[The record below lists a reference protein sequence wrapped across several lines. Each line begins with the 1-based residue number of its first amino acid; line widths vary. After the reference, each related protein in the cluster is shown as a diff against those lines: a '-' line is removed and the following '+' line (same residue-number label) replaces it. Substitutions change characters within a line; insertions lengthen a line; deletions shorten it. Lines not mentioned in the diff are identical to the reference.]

1 MFENQSLV
9 EYYHGFL
16 SDSFDVKQHACQLL
30 QGAIVSEQLAKL
42 SEGNSAG
49 FNFCCLFSYYHFN
62 YFAGLSLLDK
72 KIHSQVSEHYEDLLQ
87 QAGGIETLESVIMMM
102 QTHIQ
107 ASCLDIVTV
116 SPT

>member
-49 FNFCCLFSYYHFN
+49 FNFCCYFLIIISIISQDYHYLIRKSIARFLN
-62 YFAGLSLLDK
+62 
-72 KIHSQVSEHYEDLLQ
+72 
-87 QAGGIETLESVIMMM
+87 IMKTCCNR
-102 QTHIQ
+102 QEE
-107 ASCLDIVTV
+107 
-116 SPT
+116 